1 MKLNFL
7 HSLFILITF
16 LYLSKTTAAQNNEQQ
31 NADQSSAQPAEEAQ
45 PSTPPNILNLY
56 FNTKLDIADGL
67 HDPQEI
73 LNEEQSK
80 IILDLITNHSEK
92 SKIPIMLFLFKQNQ
106 ESPLTESTIHTRLNK
121 IFVDK
126 DQLLVFYYYG
136 NALKSNGHLL
146 LKDEDELLT
155 NNWEVNEM
163 FLKSA
168 RDASVPVDH
177 FDQLESY
184 VKELSKRSFWIE
196 SKFTKNLLIE
206 ETPIEQ
212 PSVKKEAD
220 TIPKYIQTILNEYF
234 LSILTGFIVI
244 TAGAWYYLWNR
255 KWRQYVLPLKEMPR
269 RLGAEHGAT
278 ISTPLEFSDVKVSL
292 SDQRSKARSKD
303 LEDI

>member
-7 HSLFILITF
+7 QPLFILVTV
-16 LYLSKTTAAQNNEQQ
+16 LYLSKATVAQNNEQQ
-31 NADQSSAQPAEEAQ
+31 NADQSSAQLAKEAQ
-45 PSTPPNILNLY
+45 PSTPPNIPNLY
-56 FNTKLDIADGL
+56 FNTRLDIADGL
-67 HDPQEI
+67 HDPQGI

-80 IILDLITNHSEK
+80 IILNLITNHSEK

-106 ESPLTESTIHTRLNK
+106 EIPLTESTIHTRLNK

-155 NNWEVNEM
+155 NNWEIDEM

-168 RDASVPVDH
+168 RDASVLSDN

-184 VKELSKRSFWIE
+184 VRELSKRSFWIE
-196 SKFTKNLLIE
+196 SKFTKILPTE

-212 PSVKKEAD
+212 PSVKKKTD
-220 TIPKYIQTILNEYF
+220 TKLKYIQTLLNEYF
-234 LSILTGFIVI
+234 LSILAGFIVI
-244 TAGAWYYLWNR
+244 IVGIWYYLWNR
-255 KWRQYVLPLKEMPR
+255 KWRKYVLPLKEMPR
-269 RLGAEHGAT
+269 RLGAEYGAT